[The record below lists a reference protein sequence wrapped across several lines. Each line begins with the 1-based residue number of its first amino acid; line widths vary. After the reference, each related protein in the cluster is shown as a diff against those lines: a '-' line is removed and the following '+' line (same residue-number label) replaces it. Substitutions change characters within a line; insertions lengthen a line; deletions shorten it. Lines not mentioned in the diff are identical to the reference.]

1 MNCGL
6 KLVVR
11 DAPGMCVNVS
21 VQSDLLKHWQKVIKA
36 DYNLILVQPGT
47 LPQVWLIEHS
57 LFSRTSKKCL
67 ALVAATGVKLSRH
80 VDCICTPPPLTSCSQ
95 EKLEI
100 IILPRNLEPLMYRT
114 ALRSRIIHS
123 LCSGETMSSGFVC
136 ARARPTP
143 AGSTLDK
150 RGDFW
155 H

>member
-80 VDCICTPPPLTSCSQ
+80 VDCICTPPPHILQPGEAWNNNPAQKFRATHVSHS
-95 EKLEI
+95 LEVSDNTQSLQRRDNEQWI
-100 IILPRNLEPLMYRT
+100 CVCTRSANP
-114 ALRSRIIHS
+114 SRIHT
-123 LCSGETMSSGFVC
+123 G
-136 ARARPTP
+136 
-143 AGSTLDK
+143 
-150 RGDFW
+150 
-155 H
+155 